1 MCGIYGYVGCKKN
14 TSYLLEQLEKLEY
27 RGYDSCGVCYGDDN
41 KIAIY
46 KCVGNTNCLR
56 KYVPV
61 QEYTFAIGHT
71 RWATHGTINKINA
84 HPHIY
89 KNYIIVH
96 NGIISNYLKLKSDNN
111 IIDTYSETD
120 TEVVAHLL
128 DKYSIEELFNIL
140 EGNYAILF
148 INKNEPNKIYFMCN
162 KCSLLICKYENNCYI
177 SSDKLAF
184 PGGEALSLTDGSYG
198 YFDNEK
204 IIIKNIY
211 GKKNDSYFKVENNIY
226 AKRDKTNLLYE
237 IYEQPLVIEKILNNV
252 FNSSLRKKI
261 KESKK
266 IYFIGC
272 GSSYYAA
279 MYLAYIYNEIFK
291 IESYA
296 FIGSELYNRN
306 DKAVLYIFI
315 SQSGETAD
323 LIKAYIDGMNAILL
337 TNVIN
342 STLARKIKD
351 VCYINAYPEL
361 SVASTKAFMATII
374 TGIAIID
381 EEKIM
386 NINEI
391 KRAVLNQL
399 KEATK
404 IKETAAQI
412 LKYKRIFILGTKS
425 LYPLALEGAL
435 KIREIS
441 YLDSMGLAS
450 GELKHGTIALI
461 DHNAFCITVDEI
473 VTKELISRN
482 ALVIKPNLFGK
493 GIAADMSYLVFV
505 QLLANYLGEALNR
518 NVDQPRNLAKSVTV
532 E

>member
-27 RGYDSCGVCYGDDN
+27 RGYDSCGICYGDKDN
-41 KIAIY
+41 IAIY
-46 KCVGNTNCLR
+46 KSVGNTNCL
-56 KYVPV
+56 KKIVPIE
-61 QEYTFAIGHT
+61 EYTFAMGHT
-71 RWATHGTINKINA
+71 RWATHGTINTTNA

-96 NGIISNYLKLKSDNN
+96 NGIINNYLKLKEDNG
-111 IIDTYSETD
+111 IIDTYSQTD
-120 TEVVAHLL
+120 TEIVAHLL
-128 DKYSIEELFNIL
+128 DKYSMEELFNIL

-148 INKNEPNKIYFMCN
+148 INKKEPNKIYFMCN
-162 KCSLLICKYENNCYI
+162 KCPLLICKYDNNYYV
-177 SSDKLAF
+177 SSDMLAF
-184 PGGEALSLTDGSYG
+184 PGGEALSLADGSFG
-198 YFDNEK
+198 YFDKEK
-204 IIIKNIY
+204 ISIKNIY
-211 GKKNDSYFKVENNIY
+211 DIENKCFFKVENNILN
-226 AKRDKTNLLYE
+226 KRNKTNLFYE
-237 IYEQPLVIEKILNNV
+237 IFEQPSIIDKISNYKID
-252 FNSSLRKKI
+252 FNIRKKI
-261 KESKK
+261 KESKI

-279 MYLAYIYNEIFK
+279 MYLAYIYNKIFK

-296 FIGSELYNRN
+296 FIGSELYIKDNTC
-306 DKAVLYIFI
+306 ALYVFI

-323 LIKAYIDGMNAILL
+323 LIKAYTKEMNAILL

-374 TGIAIID
+374 TGIIIAD
-381 EEKIM
+381 EKN
-386 NINEI
+386 NININDIKMAVLKQLKSVDEI
-391 KRAVLNQL
+391 KKIAL
-399 KEATK
+399 KA
-404 IKETAAQI
+404 

-441 YLDSMGLAS
+441 YLDSMGIAS

-461 DHNAFCITVDEI
+461 DNEAFCITIDEI

-482 ALVIKPNLFGK
+482 AYVIKPEIFDN
-493 GIAADMSYLVFV
+493 GIAMDMSYLVFF
-505 QLLANYLGEALNR
+505 QLFANFLGEALKR